1 MQTILVTGCAG
12 FIGSHVCENLLHLGN
27 KVIGID
33 NFDDFYSKD
42 VKLKNLATCQEHANF
57 EFHQLDIS
65 EKKNFKQINGS
76 IDAVI
81 HLAAKAGVLPSLK
94 DPASYINSN
103 ILGTNHLLDFM
114 VEKGISKLLF
124 ASSSSVYGNN
134 TKIPFAETDEVNGPI
149 SPYAFTKR
157 SCELMNYSYHDLY
170 NIDIV
175 NMRFFTVYGP
185 RQRPDLAIHK
195 FFKLIA
201 AGEPIQMYGDGST
214 ARDYTFV
221 ADTVSGITKALNY
234 VNEHE
239 NVFEIVNLG
248 NHSPVS
254 LKELI
259 AEIYAINGVEP
270 NIVQQDM
277 QPGDVNITYADI
289 SRAKELFDYN
299 PQTKLV
305 DGLAKFKTWFQQEY
319 GKA

>member
-12 FIGSHVCENLLHLGN
+12 FIGSHVCENLLHSGN

-42 VKLKNLATCQEHANF
+42 VKLKNLTTCQEHSNF
-57 EFHQLDIS
+57 EFHQLDVS
-65 EKKNFKQINGS
+65 EKKNFQQINGS
-76 IDAVI
+76 IDVVI

-157 SCELMNYSYHDLY
+157 SCELMNYSYHNLY
-170 NIDIV
+170 DMDII
-175 NMRFFTVYGP
+175 NLRFFTVYGP

-201 AGEPIQMYGDGST
+201 AGKPIQMYGDGST

-221 ADTVSGITKALNY
+221 ADTVSGITKALKY

-270 NIVQQDM
+270 NIAQQDM